1 MEKVTENVE
10 LENKKTTEEQKPNS
24 LLISNEL
31 VNGLFDYFTNKP
43 HKMSDIENLV
53 NGLRSG
59 IPVVYNQE
67 EQKEEVKIKTK

>member
-1 MEKVTENVE
+1 MKKVTE
-10 LENKKTTEEQKPNS
+10 KTVKEEKIEKQEPNS

-31 VNGLFDYFTNKP
+31 VNGLFDYFVNKP

-59 IPVVYNQE
+59 IPIVYNQE
-67 EQKEEVKIKTK
+67 EQKEEGKV